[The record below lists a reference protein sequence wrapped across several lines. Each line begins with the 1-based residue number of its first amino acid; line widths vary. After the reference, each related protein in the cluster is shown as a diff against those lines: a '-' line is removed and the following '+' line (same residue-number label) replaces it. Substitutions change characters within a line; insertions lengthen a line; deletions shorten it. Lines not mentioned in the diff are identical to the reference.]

1 MPQGITSTTMTAKGE
16 ANCAAK
22 YALIFAR
29 PKDVTAQHQKQ
40 NISALIAITPYT
52 AGKNK
57 ESSPYTSVVMINAP
71 PTSKL
76 KTSSINQ
83 KNNFRRKNTPN
94 LNFDI
99 STENTISNPHTLT
112 TQPQINQEL
121 TSAASITTQISWAW
135 YWPSTYPAP
144 SPHGKPPSYCAIYL
158 TSPSLI
164 KPY

>member
-16 ANCAAK
+16 ANCAAR
-22 YALIFAR
+22 YVLISAR
-29 PKDVTAQHQKQ
+29 PKDVIAQHQKQ
-40 NISALIAITPYT
+40 DISALIAITPYT

-57 ESSPYTSVVMINAP
+57 ESSPYTSVAMINAP

-76 KTSSINQ
+76 KKSSINQ
-83 KNNFRRKNTPN
+83 KKNFRRKNTPN

-99 STENTISNPHTLT
+99 STENTISNPHTLN

-121 TSAASITTQISWAW
+121 TSAASITAQISWAW